1 MAGSSSMDSHEPRQL
16 FIAGRKSALIRL
28 TCAAGMRP
36 ALLEVLNTY
45 VDTLADE
52 PGTEMFMVHLD
63 PDDENNIWLY
73 ETFLDDDAAL
83 AHRSTRGFAKL
94 MNDMPPL
101 LEGAPAILRMEPLRM
116 SVQES
121 VLTEDWSL

>member
-1 MAGSSSMDSHEPRQL
+1 
-16 FIAGRKSALIRL
+16 
-28 TCAAGMRP
+28 
-36 ALLEVLNTY
+36 
-45 VDTLADE
+45 
-52 PGTEMFMVHLD
+52 
-63 PDDENNIWLY
+63 
-73 ETFLDDDAAL
+73 
-83 AHRSTRGFAKL
+83 

>member
-1 MAGSSSMDSHEPRQL
+1 MPASSSPESSEPRQL

-28 TCAAGMRP
+28 TCASGMRP

-45 VDTLADE
+45 VDSLGDE

-63 PDDENNIWLY
+63 PDDENNVWLY
-73 ETFLDDDAAL
+73 ETFLDESAENT
-83 AHRSTRGFAKL
+83 HRTTRGFAEL
-94 MNDMPPL
+94 MNGMPPL
-101 LEGAPAILRMEPLRM
+101 LDGPPAILRMDPLRM

>member
-1 MAGSSSMDSHEPRQL
+1 MAGSSSLEGNEPRQL

-45 VDTLADE
+45 VDSLADE
-52 PGTEMFMVHLD
+52 PGTEMFMVHID
-63 PDDENNIWLY
+63 PDDENNVWLY
-73 ETFLDDDAAL
+73 ETFLDDSAAL
-83 AHRSTRGFAKL
+83 AHRSTAGFAKL

-101 LEGAPAILRMEPLRM
+101 LDAPAAILRMEPLRM

>member
-1 MAGSSSMDSHEPRQL
+1 MPETSEPRQI
-16 FIAGRKSALIRL
+16 FITGRKSALIRL

-45 VDTLADE
+45 VDSLADE

-63 PDDENNIWLY
+63 PDAANNVWLY
-73 ETFLDDDAAL
+73 ETFLDDKASL
-83 AHRSTRGFAKL
+83 AHRETQGFITM
-94 MNDMPPL
+94 MNDMPAL
-101 LEGAPAILRMEPLRM
+101 LEGPPAILRMEPLRM

>member
-1 MAGSSSMDSHEPRQL
+1 MPDSSSLEGNEPRQL

-28 TCAAGMRP
+28 TCSAGMRP

-45 VDTLADE
+45 VDSLADE

-63 PDDENNIWLY
+63 PDDENNVWLY
-73 ETFLDDDAAL
+73 ETFLDDNAAV
-83 AHRSTRGFAKL
+83 AHRSTEGFAKM

-101 LEGAPAILRMEPLRM
+101 LEGPPAILRMEPLRM

>member
-1 MAGSSSMDSHEPRQL
+1 MPDSSALEGNEPHQL

-28 TCAAGMRP
+28 TCTSGMRP

-45 VDTLADE
+45 ADTLADE
-52 PGTEMFMVHLD
+52 PGTEMFVVHVD
-63 PDDENNIWLY
+63 PDDENNVWLY
-73 ETFLDDDAAL
+73 ETFLDESAENS
-83 AHRSTRGFAKL
+83 HRTTRGFVEM
-94 MNDMPPL
+94 MNGLPAL
-101 LEGAPAILRMEPLRM
+101 LDGPPAILRMEPLRM

>member
-1 MAGSSSMDSHEPRQL
+1 MPSAFVSACSSGCISGQNHVAPR
-16 FIAGRKSALIRL
+16 SY
-28 TCAAGMRP
+28 CAA
-36 ALLEVLNTY
+36 AASEEVL
-45 VDTLADE
+45 DE

-63 PDDENNIWLY
+63 PDDENNVWLY
-73 ETFLDDDAAL
+73 ETFLDDNAAL
-83 AHRSTRGFAKL
+83 AHRSTEGFAKM

-101 LEGAPAILRMEPLRM
+101 LEGPPAILRMDPLRM

>member
-1 MAGSSSMDSHEPRQL
+1 MAGSPSMDSSEPRQL
-16 FIAGRKSALIRL
+16 FIAGRKSSLVRL
-28 TCAAGMRP
+28 TCAQGMRP

-45 VDTLADE
+45 VDSLADE
-52 PGTEMFMVHLD
+52 PGTEMFIVHLD

-73 ETFLDDDAAL
+73 ETFLDDDASI
-83 AHRSTRGFAKL
+83 AHRSTQGFAKM
-94 MNDMPPL
+94 MNDMPAL
-101 LEGAPAILRMEPLRM
+101 LDGPPAILRMEPLRM